1 MATLSTAGHGQKH
14 HNSGGK
20 AMKSEARIAYLFAMP
35 WILGFL
41 TFLLYPVM
49 ASFFY
54 SFTDFSVLRPP
65 RFIGLENYKEM
76 VQDEV
81 FWMTIRN
88 TFTYVVA
95 AVPLSA
101 TVAIILAM
109 LLNTKVKGLAFYR
122 TLFYV
127 PSLVPMVALGIL
139 WLWIFNGEH
148 GLLNMSLEKLGMSN
162 PPNWLGDPAWSKS
175 TLMLISM
182 WGCGQAMVI
191 YLAGLQNVPVS
202 LYEAADLDGA
212 KLGKKIWN
220 VTLPMLSPVILF
232 NVVMGII
239 GALQVFAV
247 PYVMFPGGAPA
258 RSTYFIASYLF
269 DNAFQYQ
276 RMGYASAVGWVMFII
291 TLVLTLLALKL
302 SDRHVHYETE

>member
-1 MATLSTAGHGQKH
+1 
-14 HNSGGK
+14 
-20 AMKSEARIAYLFAMP
+20 MKSEARIAYLFAMP

-41 TFLLYPVM
+41 TFLLYPVL

-65 RFIGLENYKEM
+65 RFIGLENYMEM

-101 TVAIILAM
+101 TVAILLAM

-148 GLLNMSLEKLGMSN
+148 GLLNMSLEKLGISN
-162 PPNWLGDPAWSKS
+162 PPNWLGDPAWSKV
-175 TLMLISM
+175 TLVMIAM
-182 WGCGQAMVI
+182 WGSGNAMVI
-191 YLAGLQNVPVS
+191 YLAGLQDIPQS

-212 KLGKKIWN
+212 RLVAKTRH

-232 NVVMGII
+232 NVIMGMI

-247 PYVMFPGGAPA
+247 PYVMFPNGAPA
-258 RSTYFIASYLF
+258 RSTYFFTTYLF
-269 DNAFQYQ
+269 DNAFRFQ
-276 RMGYASAVGWVMFII
+276 RMGYASAMGWVLFLI
-291 TLVLTLLALKL
+291 TLTLTFVALRM
-302 SDRHVHYETE
+302 SERQVHYDRS

>member
-1 MATLSTAGHGQKH
+1 
-14 HNSGGK
+14 
-20 AMKSEARIAYLFAMP
+20 MKSETRVALLFAAP

-41 TFLLYPVM
+41 TFLTYPVA

-65 RFIGLENYKEM
+65 RWVGLENYREM
-76 VQDEV
+76 VGDEV
-81 FWMTIRN
+81 FWLTIRN
-88 TFTYVVA
+88 TFAYVVA

-101 TVAIILAM
+101 VVAILLAM

-139 WLWIFNGEH
+139 WLWIFNAEN
-148 GLLNMSLEKLGMSN
+148 GLLNLGLERIGMKT
-162 PPNWLGDPAWSKS
+162 PPNWLGDPAWSKT
-175 TLMLISM
+175 TLVMIAM
-182 WGCGQAMVI
+182 WGSGNAMVI
-191 YLAGLQNVPVS
+191 YLAGLQDIPQS

-212 KLGKKIWN
+212 RLIAKTRH

-232 NVVMGII
+232 NVIMGMI

-247 PYVMFPGGAPA
+247 PYVMFPNGAPA
-258 RSTYFIASYLF
+258 RSTYFFTTYLF
-269 DNAFQYQ
+269 ENAFRFQ
-276 RMGYASAVGWVMFII
+276 RMGYACAMAWVLFLI
-291 TLVLTLLALKL
+291 TLVLTFAALRL
-302 SDRHVHYETE
+302 SERQVHYDRS

>member
-1 MATLSTAGHGQKH
+1 
-14 HNSGGK
+14 
-20 AMKSEARIAYLFAMP
+20 MKSETRVALLFAAP

-41 TFLLYPVM
+41 TFLTYPVA

-65 RFIGLENYKEM
+65 RWVGLENYREM
-76 VQDEV
+76 VGDEV
-81 FWMTIRN
+81 FWLTIRN
-88 TFTYVVA
+88 TFAYVVA

-101 TVAIILAM
+101 VVAILLAM

-139 WLWIFNGEH
+139 WLWIFNAEN
-148 GLLNMSLEKLGMSN
+148 GLLNLGLERIGMKT
-162 PPNWLGDPAWSKS
+162 PPNWLGDPAWSKT
-175 TLMLISM
+175 TLVLIAM
-182 WGCGQAMVI
+182 WGSGNAMVI
-191 YLAGLQNVPVS
+191 YLAGLQDIPQS

-212 KLGKKIWN
+212 RLIAKTRH

-232 NVVMGII
+232 NVIMGMI

-247 PYVMFPGGAPA
+247 PYVMFPNGAPA
-258 RSTYFIASYLF
+258 RSTYFFTTYLF
-269 DNAFQYQ
+269 ENAFRFQ
-276 RMGYASAVGWVMFII
+276 RMGYACAMAWVLFLI
-291 TLVLTLLALKL
+291 TLVLTFAALRL
-302 SDRHVHYETE
+302 SERQVHYDRS